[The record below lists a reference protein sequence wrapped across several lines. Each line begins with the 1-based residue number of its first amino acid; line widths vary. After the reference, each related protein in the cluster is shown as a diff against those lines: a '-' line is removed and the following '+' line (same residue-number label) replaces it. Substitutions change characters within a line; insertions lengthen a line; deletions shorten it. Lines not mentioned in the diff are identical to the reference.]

1 MRQAFLLG
9 LLAVLAVTS
18 GCVGT
23 AVSQGVATV
32 TGATPRFFEL
42 RDVAGPVT
50 LDRYK
55 SVEVQAFDPAPLLG
69 TLPVDA
75 APETRTLTIRR
86 LTETRMFE
94 GVGPAAGAR
103 PALVIRGRFI
113 DYDPGGTA
121 ARVVGFGGNPF
132 LTAQIELVD
141 GDTGQT
147 LGIAM
152 VTGTVKSAVRTGM
165 KELADGVAKAIEGLV
180 KQHHTKPAKEEQQ
193 GTSTSSGTPQEKKG
207 LKMPWSK

>member
-1 MRQAFLLG
+1 MRKVFLLG
-9 LLAVLAVTS
+9 LLAALTITS

-23 AVSQGVATV
+23 AVSQGMSAV

-42 RDVAGPVT
+42 RDVA

-55 SVEVQAFDPAPLLG
+55 SVAVQSFDPSPLMG
-69 TLPVDA
+69 TLPADA
-75 APETRTLTIRR
+75 AQETQAQAIKR
-86 LTETRMFE
+86 LTETKVFE
-94 GVGPAAGAR
+94 SVGPAPGAK
-103 PALVIRGRFI
+103 PALWIRGKFI
-113 DYDPGGTA
+113 DYDPGGSP
-121 ARVVGFGGNPF
+121 ARVVGLGGNPF

-141 GDTGQT
+141 GDTGQP

-180 KQHHTKPAKEEQQ
+180 KQHHTKVSKDDEQAGSQ
-193 GTSTSSGTPQEKKG
+193 PGASQEKKG
-207 LKMPWSK
+207 FKMPWSK

>member
-9 LLAVLAVTS
+9 LLAVLAVAS

-23 AVSQGVATV
+23 AVSQGMSTV

-42 RDVAGPVT
+42 RDVAGAAA

-55 SVEVQAFDPAPLLG
+55 SVAVQPFDSSPLLG
-69 TLPVDA
+69 ALPGDAVQETQAQTLK
-75 APETRTLTIRR
+75 R
-86 LTETRMFE
+86 LAETRMFE
-94 GVGPAAGAR
+94 SVAAAPGAR
-103 PALVIRGRFI
+103 PALVIRGKFV
-113 DYDPGGTA
+113 DYDPGGTP
-121 ARVVGFGGNPF
+121 ARVVGLGGNPF

-141 GDTGQT
+141 GDTGQV

-165 KELADGVAKAIEGLV
+165 KELADGVAKAVEGLA

-193 GTSTSSGTPQEKKG
+193 AEGGSQEKKG
-207 LKMPWSK
+207 IKMPWNK

>member
-9 LLAVLAVTS
+9 LLAVLVVAS

-23 AVSQGVATV
+23 AVSQGVAAV
-32 TGATPRFFEL
+32 TGASPRFFEL
-42 RDVAGPVT
+42 RDVAGPVA

-55 SVEVQAFDPAPLLG
+55 SVAVQAFDPAPLMG
-69 TLPVDA
+69 TLPPDA
-75 APETRTLTIRR
+75 APETQAQIIKR

-94 GVGPAAGAR
+94 SVGPAPGPK
-103 PALVIRGRFI
+103 PALVVRGKFI
-113 DYDPGGTA
+113 DYDPGGSP

-132 LTAQIELVD
+132 LTAQIEFVD
-141 GDTGQT
+141 AETGQA

-165 KELADGVAKAIEGLV
+165 KELADGVAKAVEGLV
-180 KQHHTKPAKEEQQ
+180 KNHHTKVAKEEEQA
-193 GTSTSSGTPQEKKG
+193 GSGQEKKG
-207 LKMPWSK
+207 FKMPWSK